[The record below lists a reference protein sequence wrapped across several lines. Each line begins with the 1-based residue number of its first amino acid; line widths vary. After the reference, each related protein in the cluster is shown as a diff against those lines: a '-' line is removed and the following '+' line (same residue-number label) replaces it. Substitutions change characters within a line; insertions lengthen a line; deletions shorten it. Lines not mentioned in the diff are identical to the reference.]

1 MTNRREITILFNGI
15 PIVIN
20 NTIDD
25 LAQYLPPKV
34 FCRIF
39 TLGSEVGDQTENIEE
54 AKRVLAILHYGL
66 CAPESNIF
74 NGVNF
79 ATVKPRQ
86 YKVCLERL
94 LFQNPANSFLRVL
107 EKDGIEANSDIARRT
122 ANVIETY
129 ASRLRRFGY
138 QYDIGTNLGDP
149 YSQLSD
155 EVVREFMDVLGILPK
170 DYHHFDDPTRA
181 NS

>member
-1 MTNRREITILFNGI
+1 MHNHKEITILVNGV

-39 TLGSEVGDQTENIEE
+39 TLGSEASGQTENIEK

-79 ATVKPRQ
+79 TTIKPWQ
-86 YKVCLERL
+86 YEVCLGRL
-94 LFQNPANSFLRVL
+94 LLQNPANSFLRVL
-107 EKDGIEANSDIARRT
+107 EKDGVEANSDIARRT
-122 ANVIETY
+122 ANVIEIY

-138 QYDIGTNLGDP
+138 QYDISTNLGDP
-149 YSQLSD
+149 YSQLSYG
-155 EVVREFMDVLGILPK
+155 VVREFMDVVGILPK
-170 DYHHFDDPTRA
+170 DYHGVGDPTCD